1 MKILTHDNHIIKKG
15 DWVSDTTGM
24 YEVID
29 ILKTIVIEKEIL
41 FETNTSEWDS
51 GKWSYGDERILLH
64 KEVKNQFYK

>member
-1 MKILTHDNHIIKKG
+1 MKVFTHDNHMIEKG

-41 FETNTSEWDS
+41 FETDTGEWDS
-51 GKWSYGDERILLH
+51 DKWFYGDERILLH